1 MSNAPESRGAPAL
14 QRINSALHAA
24 GASAGPDVHALL
36 EDLRIH
42 QVELEMQAQALRA
55 SEARAQAERLRL
67 QHLLT
72 EVPVALVRIDGM
84 GRILSL
90 NRAAEQLL
98 GLSSVQAEGKH
109 LHRLG
114 TTESERMRLL
124 HAVNLGL
131 RAPRHVS
138 RAHQCKLHAE
148 AGTVDLH
155 MSQVPGVAE
164 DGQPE
169 WLVSLVDQS
178 EAARRQAQQD
188 QTLEELR
195 QALARNRDLAS
206 VADAMPDMVAICDH
220 DESVL
225 WLNPA
230 MHRVLGWSRVDLVGR
245 NVLDVLIG
253 GAVADGGNL
262 VREVRMQWQLHDTV
276 QRQRL
281 PLQGE
286 AGPPVLADVTMLTLR
301 DATSQVVRRIVIAR
315 DVSDTVR
322 LEAERELVMRQQALH
337 TVQSEFLSR
346 MSHNMRTPLNAIMGF
361 SQLLAISLGN
371 RLGSE
376 DQQRLRIMHEAG
388 EQLLHMV
395 DQALSLVQGDQLA
408 RQMELSAVHLA
419 PLVSDVATLL
429 AEKSAAKRIK
439 VSIDVPEDAQVIGH
453 GQLVHEVVVN
463 LLSNAIKYSH
473 PGQTVQVRVERV
485 GVGELALQVVDRGI
499 GIDEADVPRLFQ
511 PFHRLEAGRSMASGH
526 GLGLAISAQQVRWM
540 DGRLEVSSRP
550 GMGSVFSLV
559 LPTPHPSTLTDSGP
573 LQPDVRRLLESL
585 PPMVVLYVE
594 DDEVNIAVMMATV
607 ANCPQVRM
615 FTAETLAQ
623 GRNLLHV
630 VKPDVVLL
638 DINLPD
644 GNGLELCR
652 ESLAQGLADAPVFLA
667 LSADVTPGQVEQARA
682 AGVLRFLAKPLN
694 LALLG
699 QALHEVALPRTALAP
714 IDCDLNLR

>member
-1 MSNAPESRGAPAL
+1 MSNAPDPRGAPAI

-24 GASAGPDVHALL
+24 GASAGPDVQALL

-55 SEARAQAERLRL
+55 SEARAQAERQRL
-67 QHLLT
+67 HHLLT
-72 EVPVALVRIDGM
+72 EVPVALLRLDGL
-84 GRILSL
+84 GRMVSL

-98 GLSSVQAEGKH
+98 GLPSLQAEGKH

-114 TTESERMRLL
+114 TTEAERMRLL
-124 HAVNLGL
+124 QAINLGL

-138 RAHQCKLHAE
+138 RAHQCKLQDGV
-148 AGTVDLH
+148 GTVDLH

-164 DGQPE
+164 DGHPE

-178 EAARRQAQQD
+178 EAARRQAKQD

-195 QALARNRDLAS
+195 QALTRNRDLAS
-206 VADAMPDMVAICDH
+206 VADAMPDMVAICNH

-225 WLNPA
+225 WVNPA
-230 MHRVLGWSRVDLVGR
+230 MHKVLGWSRVDLVGR
-245 NVLDVLIG
+245 NVLDVLFG
-253 GAVADGGNL
+253 GAADGDA
-262 VREVRMQWQLHDTV
+262 VAREVRTQWQLHDTV

-286 AGPPVLADVTMLTLR
+286 VGPPVLADVTLLTLR
-301 DATSQVVRRIVIAR
+301 DASSQVVRRIVIAR

-322 LEAERELVMRQQALH
+322 LEAEREQVMRQQALH

-408 RQMELSAVHLA
+408 RQMELGAVQLA
-419 PLVSDVATLL
+419 PLVSDVATVL
-429 AEKSAAKRIK
+429 AEKAAAKRIA
-439 VSIDVPEDAQVIGH
+439 VSVDVPHDAQVTGH

-463 LLSNAIKYSH
+463 LLSNAIKYSM
-473 PGQTVQVRVERV
+473 PGQTVQVRTERV
-485 GVGELALQVVDRGI
+485 GAAELALQVVDRGI

-511 PFHRLEAGRSMASGH
+511 PFHRLEAGRAMASGH

-550 GMGSVFSLV
+550 GVGSVFSLV
-559 LPTPHPSTLTDSGP
+559 LPSASPSTLAETGP

-623 GRNLLHV
+623 GRNLMQV

-652 ESLAQGLADAPVFLA
+652 EWLAQGHTDAPVFLA

-682 AGVLRFLAKPLN
+682 AGVVRFLAKPLN
-694 LALLG
+694 LTLLG
-699 QALHEVALPRTALAP
+699 QSLHEVALPRVAP
-714 IDCDLNLR
+714 TVVDCNVTVR